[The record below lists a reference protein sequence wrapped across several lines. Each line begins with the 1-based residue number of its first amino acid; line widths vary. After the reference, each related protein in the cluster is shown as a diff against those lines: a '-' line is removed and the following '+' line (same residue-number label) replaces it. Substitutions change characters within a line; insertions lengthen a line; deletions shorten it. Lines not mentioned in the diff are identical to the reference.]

1 MSKIEDLSMKQHVYE
16 YIRDKILT
24 LELEPGERIPESQ
37 IAADLGISRTPVRE
51 AVRLLSWE
59 GLITIRPNHSATVV
73 VLDDKKVQD
82 LLLVRWQHDALAV
95 PLAIYNGSRREFEE
109 LRKTAKEC
117 IEANNRGNLWCR
129 HELDSKFHR
138 DIVKTSQN
146 EILVDIYTRV
156 SLVIRLWQA
165 LHITEQSTLEEGLL
179 QHLELVDCLENRD
192 TERALQILRN
202 HYSQS
207 YGISL
212 ENSLPH
218 IFHPVSADPAF

>member
-95 PLAIYNGSRREFEE
+95 PLAIYNGSRAKPLKNVLKPTTAEICGAAMSWTQNSTET
-109 LRKTAKEC
+109 LLKPAKTKF
-117 IEANNRGNLWCR
+117 LW
-129 HELDSKFHR
+129 
-138 DIVKTSQN
+138 
-146 EILVDIYTRV
+146 IYTRV
-156 SLVIRLWQA
+156 SASL
-165 LHITEQSTLEEGLL
+165 SDSGKPS
-179 QHLELVDCLENRD
+179 
-192 TERALQILRN
+192 ILRN
-202 HYSQS
+202 
-207 YGISL
+207 
-212 ENSLPH
+212 NPH
-218 IFHPVSADPAF
+218 WRRGCCSIWSW

>member
-138 DIVKTSQN
+138 DIVKTCGYIHACQPRYQTLASPPYYGTIHTGGGAVAASGAGRLPGKPGYRKSPAN
-146 EILVDIYTRV
+146 STK
-156 SLVIRLWQA
+156 SLLPVLW
-165 LHITEQSTLEEGLL
+165 HISGEQPSAYLPSGL
-179 QHLELVDCLENRD
+179 R
-192 TERALQILRN
+192 
-202 HYSQS
+202 
-207 YGISL
+207 
-212 ENSLPH
+212 
-218 IFHPVSADPAF
+218 